1 MCVVVWGT
9 EASLGA
15 SIWIRREDLNRFSE
29 GSVAP
34 EYTTENADADAARA
48 LFRIEGGNS
57 DISTVPRRYL
67 FLMFSKKASE
77 KGSGVEFGSR
87 QGSVMPGP

>member
-34 EYTTENADADAARA
+34 EYTTENAGADAAGRC
-48 LFRIEGGNS
+48 LE
-57 DISTVPRRYL
+57 L
-67 FLMFSKKASE
+67 
-77 KGSGVEFGSR
+77 KG
-87 QGSVMPGP
+87 